1 MNQSSVASL
10 TREETGTLFQTI
22 LVAYDSS
29 EASETALRH
38 AVALA
43 QIFGSFVTV
52 ASIQSVADFTAAMES
67 GLERQESHRQLTED
81 LQTIAQKLNAQGV
94 RNRVV
99 HRTGTVADVLVQLAA
114 ECRAD
119 LLLLGAYGHK
129 GMDRPRLGSTAEY
142 MLRSMPCAVLTVGP
156 GAILHDREVPP
167 LRTLLYAS
175 SLPGRSGHP
184 EQIVTTLAK
193 KSNATVEILHVIDR
207 QTKVHDLRTY
217 EEMKIAGEALARELG
232 HAGIHATLDLTS
244 GSQGQRIVER
254 ATETHA
260 DLIVFGLE
268 HVPGYPD
275 AMGTIS
281 MTIWQAPC
289 PVLTVPG
296 PA

>member
-119 LLLLGAYGHK
+119 LLLLGAY
-129 GMDRPRLGSTAEY
+129 
-142 MLRSMPCAVLTVGP
+142 
-156 GAILHDREVPP
+156 
-167 LRTLLYAS
+167 
-175 SLPGRSGHP
+175 
-184 EQIVTTLAK
+184 
-193 KSNATVEILHVIDR
+193 
-207 QTKVHDLRTY
+207 
-217 EEMKIAGEALARELG
+217 
-232 HAGIHATLDLTS
+232 
-244 GSQGQRIVER
+244 
-254 ATETHA
+254 
-260 DLIVFGLE
+260 
-268 HVPGYPD
+268 
-275 AMGTIS
+275 
-281 MTIWQAPC
+281 
-289 PVLTVPG
+289 
-296 PA
+296 